1 MENVT
6 SSKRDRSAEI
16 DRCLSMIVP
25 SASDESKFIIL
36 DHEIDAEVPDPMLK
50 EIAVNILGC
59 FAHYESLASEPAMV
73 ERIPGLSRLLTA
85 NDETDKTREVLN
97 ILMCIA
103 VKKEGLVK
111 MLDPDVLKN
120 IFSVLLETEKE
131 EDRTLCTQLITTV
144 YTRSCQLL
152 HENKIPS
159 LSSSLKY
166 SLSTLISILSD
177 TLNNDQKMLKFE
189 ALNILSSVLPD
200 VPAEADSEKKLDQW
214 LDNLLG
220 GLRQILSSKLPILLI
235 ACLLRYFGNDWLF
248 KSLQDT
254 KSTKRKKEKASSDN
268 ASHPTNQLFAIANFP
283 ALLIHLVAIEAKIMI
298 DNINDR
304 VIREH
309 NEEKK
314 IINVAKNLRQ
324 ETMVPV
330 YFEILEAAMEY
341 LATNY
346 TQDKESGMDPEML
359 LKIRTTLSDM
369 MDVVMELLK
378 FMQGTTDKPEDLD
391 DDMIAQAYNTTDEVK
406 GKGKEEKPRFE
417 VKKWNA
423 VALWAWG
430 IECQANQASA
440 TSEEC
445 TVAWGVCN
453 HAFHFHCISRWLKS
467 RQVCPLDNRE
477 WEWQKYGR

>member
-6 SSKRDRSAEI
+6 SSTRDRSAEI

-25 SASDESKFIIL
+25 SASDESKFVGMLIL
-36 DHEIDAEVPDPMLK
+36 PKLLEQDNIANIERVFKGMNFKFIERLLRTNHEIDAEVPDPMLK

-59 FAHYESLASEPAMV
+59 FAHYENLASEPAMV

-120 IFSVLLETEKE
+120 IFSVLLETDKE

-144 YTRSCQLL
+144 YARSCQLL

-166 SLSTLISILSD
+166 SLSTLISILSN

-200 VPAEADSEKKLDQW
+200 VPAEIIKQFKVDSEKKLDQW

-220 GLRQILSSKLPILLI
+220 GLRQILSSKLHDSQRDRAILLT

-268 ASHPTNQLFAIANFP
+268 ANHPTNQLFAIANFP

-298 DNINDR
+298 DDINDR

-309 NEEKK
+309 NEDKK

-391 DDMIAQAYNTTDEVK
+391 DDMIAQACIRIVSIWMA
-406 GKGKEEKPRFE
+406 EEGFE
-417 VKKWNA
+417 
-423 VALWAWG
+423 
-430 IECQANQASA
+430 IQ
-440 TSEEC
+440 
-445 TVAWGVCN
+445 
-453 HAFHFHCISRWLKS
+453 
-467 RQVCPLDNRE
+467 
-477 WEWQKYGR
+477 